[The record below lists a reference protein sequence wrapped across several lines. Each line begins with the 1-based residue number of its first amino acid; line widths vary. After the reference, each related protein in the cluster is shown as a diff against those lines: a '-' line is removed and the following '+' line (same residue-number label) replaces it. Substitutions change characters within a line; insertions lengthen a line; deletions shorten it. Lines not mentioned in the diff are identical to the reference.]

1 MVYTFFKKKPSAG
14 AVTRVDK
21 SAIESE
27 IILKQHLAKKLRKP
41 IIRKC
46 KNVHT
51 IRDAYLED
59 MKFIS
64 RYNKEF

>member
-27 IILKQHLAKKLRKP
+27 IILKQHLAKK
-41 IIRKC
+41 
-46 KNVHT
+46 
-51 IRDAYLED
+51 
-59 MKFIS
+59 
-64 RYNKEF
+64 